1 MYIVKDHHL
10 HASTDE
16 KLKLVTSEANQG
28 GCRDLFKHMIEV
40 KWSKRHVNI
49 LKINEID
56 QTASLIKENCVVIL
70 PEDTKMNVAV
80 SIYTVS
86 HNYNV

>member
-1 MYIVKDHHL
+1 MKDHHL

-80 SIYTVS
+80 SMYTVS
-86 HNYNV
+86 HSYYV